1 MRDVRV
7 EVTHFV
13 DEGCELVGVAHIGAG
28 VALEHDELDSLAL
41 QHVCGNQ
48 PGGAGTHDRNRGDIV
63 SRRGGHATHSAM
75 RGW

>member
-7 EVTHFV
+7 ESTHFA
-13 DEGCELVGVAHIGAG
+13 DKGCELVGAAHIGAG

-41 QHVCGNQ
+41 QHVRGNQ
-48 PGGAGTHDRNRGDIV
+48 PGGACTDDRNRGDIV
-63 SRRGGHATHSAM
+63 LRRGGHATHSAI

>member
-41 QHVCGNQ
+41 QHVRGNQ
-48 PGGAGTHDRNRGDIV
+48 PGGACTDDRNRGDIV
-63 SRRGGHATHSAM
+63 LRRGGHATHSAI

>member
-7 EVTHFV
+7 ESTHFA
-13 DEGCELVGVAHIGAG
+13 DKGCDLVGAAHIGAG

-41 QHVCGNQ
+41 QHVRGNQ
-48 PGGAGTHDRNRGDIV
+48 PGGAGTDDRNRGDIV
-63 SRRGGHATHSAM
+63 LRRGGHATHSAI